1 MVKSFLTFLSVIL
14 FSNICFCQVQIFAP
28 NLISDHKAFGLTI
41 SASGKELLYVKSF
54 GGRDTL
60 QIYQSKKVKGK
71 WLNPKLAFFSDTN
84 FKQIDPAFS
93 PDGNTVLFN
102 SLTSKESSFDIYI
115 TQKTI
120 SGWAKAEKLS
130 DSINTNASEF
140 YATISSK
147 KNIYFTRRIQSND
160 IYVSYFVDNTY
171 RKALPLGK
179 TINTDKNESN
189 PFISPNEEYL
199 IFFSDRA
206 DSFGDTDLY
215 ISFNKG
221 GSWSFPLNLGD
232 NINTILGEFCPSIDF
247 KNKMFIFSR
256 TQVSNGKRIEN
267 IYTIPLHQL
276 DIYKFKKLAKW
287 DE

>member
-1 MVKSFLTFLSVIL
+1 MAKYIATISATFLIT
-14 FSNICFCQVQIFAP
+14 NISFGQVEIFAP
-28 NLISDHKAFGLTI
+28 NLISDNKAFGLTI
-41 SASGKELLYVKSF
+41 SSNGKELLYVKSF

-60 QIYQSKKVKGK
+60 HIYQSKKVKEK
-71 WLNPKLAFFSDTN
+71 WLKPELAFFADTN

-93 PDGNTVLFN
+93 PDGNSILFN

-120 SGWAKAEKLS
+120 SGWTKPEKLS

-140 YATISSK
+140 YATISLK
-147 KNIYFTRRIQSND
+147 RNIYFTRRIQSSD
-160 IYVSYFVDNTY
+160 IYVSYFVDNKY
-171 RKALPLGK
+171 GKAIPLSK

-189 PFISPNEEYL
+189 PFISPNEDYL

-221 GSWSFPLNLGD
+221 GNWSYPLNLGD
-232 NINTILGEFCPSIDF
+232 KVNTEIGEFCPGIDF
-247 KNKMFIFSR
+247 KNKIFLFSR
-256 TQVSNGKRIEN
+256 TQVVNGRRIEN
-267 IYTIPLHQL
+267 LYTFPL
-276 DIYKFKKLAKW
+276 KKLKIGSLKKIAKW
-287 DE
+287 AE